1 MIRLFLLTVLWL
13 SAAQALWAQD
23 AAHLIADRIEILPN
37 GTLRASGSVTV
48 WHGEVQITARDI
60 TYASSEGQLSLS
72 GPIKLQDG
80 SGTVILA
87 DQADLSPDLSAGII
101 TSARIILS
109 QQVQIAAAQ
118 ISRVNETYSEA
129 SHVSATSCFVCNGQ
143 TPLWQIR
150 AKRIVHDSAEKQ
162 IYFDQAQLRLM
173 DVPVFFFPYLRLPDP
188 SLKRAT
194 GFLVPELTTSTTL
207 GTAIRTPYFIKLGAH
222 RDITLSPMV
231 SSRTNTLGLRYRHAY
246 RTGIIELE
254 GAYSRDTLLAGQ
266 DRGYLFGTANF
277 ALDTGYALTGQL
289 QSTSDPAYLFEYDV
303 KEIDRLE
310 NKITLERSQS
320 DRNIE
325 LRFSNYHSLRDSE
338 SNATQPTL
346 VTEAIVQQRGYPGGL
361 GGVLDLEASL
371 LTSYRSSTSPV
382 DGPDSGDEVDGY
394 DTLRLSSLAKYRRD
408 WVLPKGLVVDFAT
421 ELEASQYVVRQHQNI
436 APVNTQISGSGALG
450 LRWPLA
456 QRFASGALQ
465 RLEPRV
471 QLAGVVSNSD
481 PIPNQDST
489 QVEFDEGNLFRFN
502 RAPGFDLIETGT
514 RVNIG
519 LTGGIDYPNQT
530 KIGWEIGRIYRTDS
544 ANSFTK
550 TSGLGGHVSDWLL
563 ATHIKTPLGIELVA
577 RSLLKDFGQLTKSE
591 IRASWRT
598 DKQRLDATYAGL
610 TADEAENR
618 DVALSS
624 LALKWNYQFL
634 PDWLSTSEFQF
645 DTSIGEPS
653 KFKFGLEYANE
664 CVVVDFSASRRFAT
678 SSTLTDKTEFGLS
691 VELAGFSTG
700 VRNIKKSRQ
709 CGAL

>member
-1 MIRLFLLTVLWL
+1 MRQLFLLTVLWL
-13 SAAQALWAQD
+13 TAAQALWAQE

-48 WHGEVQITARDI
+48 WHGEVQVTARDI
-60 TYASSEGQLSLS
+60 TYASDEGRLSLT

-118 ISRVNETYSEA
+118 ISRVNATYSKA
-129 SHVSATSCFVCNGQ
+129 SHVSATSCFICSGQ

-162 IYFDQAQLRLM
+162 IYFDQAQLRLI
-173 DVPVFFFPYLRLPDP
+173 DVPIFFFPYLRLPDP

-207 GTAIRTPYFIKLGAH
+207 GTAIRTPYFIKLGDH
-222 RDITLSPMV
+222 RDITLTPMV
-231 SSRTNTLGLRYRHAY
+231 SSRTKTLGLRYRHAFH
-246 RTGIIELE
+246 TGIIELE
-254 GAYSRDTLLAGQ
+254 GAYSRDTLFVGK
-266 DRGYLFGTANF
+266 DRGYLFGAANF
-277 ALDTGYALTGQL
+277 ALDTGYALKGQL
-289 QSTSDPAYLFEYDV
+289 QSTSDPGYLFEYDV

-346 VTEAIVQQRGYPGGL
+346 VTEAIAQQRSYPNGL
-361 GGVLDLEASL
+361 GGVLDLEANL
-371 LTSYRSSTSPV
+371 LTSYRSSTSP
-382 DGPDSGDEVDGY
+382 VDGY

-436 APVNTQISGSGALG
+436 APVNTRISGSGALG

-465 RLEPRV
+465 RLEPRM

-481 PIPNQDST
+481 TIPNQDST

-502 RAPGFDLIETGT
+502 RAPGFDLIEIGT
-514 RVNIG
+514 RLNIG
-519 LTGGIDYPNQT
+519 LTGGIDYPNQN

-550 TSGLGGHVSDWLL
+550 TSGLGGHMSDWLL
-563 ATHIKTPLGIELVA
+563 ATHVKTPLGIELVA

-591 IRASWRT
+591 VRATWHT
-598 DKQRLDATYAGL
+598 DKHRLDATYAGL

-618 DVALSS
+618 EVALSS
-624 LALKWNYQFL
+624 LALKWDYQFL
-634 PDWLSTSEFQF
+634 PDWRSTSEFQF
-645 DTSIGEPS
+645 DTSIGEAS

-709 CGAL
+709 CGAS

>member
-1 MIRLFLLTVLWL
+1 MKRLFLLTVLWL

-60 TYASSEGQLSLS
+60 TYASREGQLSLS

-118 ISRVNETYSEA
+118 ISRVNATYSEA

-173 DVPVFFFPYLRLPDP
+173 NVPVFFFPYLRLPDP

-222 RDITLSPMV
+222 RDITLSPIV

-246 RTGIIELE
+246 RTGVIELE
-254 GAYSRDTLLAGQ
+254 GAYSRDTLRADQ

-310 NKITLERSQS
+310 NKITLEHSQS

-346 VTEAIVQQRGYPGGL
+346 VTEAIVQQRSYPGGL

-408 WVLPKGLVVDFAT
+408 WVMPKGLVVDFAT

-436 APVNTQISGSGALG
+436 APVNTRISSNGSLS

-465 RLEPRV
+465 RLEPRM

-519 LTGGIDYPNQT
+519 LTGGIDYPNQI
-530 KIGWEIGRIYRTDS
+530 KIGWDIGRIYRTDND
-544 ANSFTK
+544 NSFTK

-563 ATHIKTPLGIELVA
+563 ATHVKTPLGIELVA

-598 DKQRLDATYAGL
+598 DKHRLDATYAGL
-610 TADEAENR
+610 TSDEAENR

-634 PDWLSTSEFQF
+634 PGWLSTSEFQF

-691 VELAGFSTG
+691 VGLAGFSTG

>member
-1 MIRLFLLTVLWL
+1 
-13 SAAQALWAQD
+13 
-23 AAHLIADRIEILPN
+23 
-37 GTLRASGSVTV
+37 
-48 WHGEVQITARDI
+48 
-60 TYASSEGQLSLS
+60 
-72 GPIKLQDG
+72 
-80 SGTVILA
+80 
-87 DQADLSPDLSAGII
+87 
-101 TSARIILS
+101 
-109 QQVQIAAAQ
+109 
-118 ISRVNETYSEA
+118 
-129 SHVSATSCFVCNGQ
+129 
-143 TPLWQIR
+143 
-150 AKRIVHDSAEKQ
+150 
-162 IYFDQAQLRLM
+162 
-173 DVPVFFFPYLRLPDP
+173 
-188 SLKRAT
+188 
-194 GFLVPELTTSTTL
+194 
-207 GTAIRTPYFIKLGAH
+207 
-222 RDITLSPMV
+222 MV

-246 RTGIIELE
+246 RTGVIELE
-254 GAYSRDTLLAGQ
+254 GAYSRDTLRADQ

-310 NKITLERSQS
+310 NKITLEHSQS

-346 VTEAIVQQRGYPGGL
+346 VTEAIAQQRSYPNGL

-371 LTSYRSSTSPV
+371 LTSYRSSTSPI

-436 APVNTQISGSGALG
+436 APVNTRISGSGALG

-456 QRFASGALQ
+456 QQFASGAVQ
-465 RLEPRV
+465 RLEPRM
-471 QLAGVVSNSD
+471 QLAGVISNSD
-481 PIPNQDST
+481 SIPNQDST

-519 LTGGIDYPNQT
+519 LTGGIYYPNQT

-563 ATHIKTPLGIELVA
+563 ATHVKTPLGIELVA
-577 RSLLKDFGQLTKSE
+577 RSLLKDVGQLTKSE
-591 IRASWRT
+591 IRASWHT
-598 DKQRLDATYAGL
+598 DKHRLDATYAGL
-610 TADEAENR
+610 TADEAENS

>member
-1 MIRLFLLTVLWL
+1 MIRLFLLTALWF

-60 TYASSEGQLSLS
+60 TYASREGQLSLS

-118 ISRVNETYSEA
+118 ISRVNATYSEA
-129 SHVSATSCFVCNGQ
+129 SHVSATSCFVCKGQ

-173 DVPVFFFPYLRLPDP
+173 NVPVFFFPYLRLPDP

-222 RDITLSPMV
+222 RDITLSPIV

-325 LRFSNYHSLRDSE
+325 VRFSNYHSLRDSE

-346 VTEAIVQQRGYPGGL
+346 VTEAIVQQRSYPGGL

-436 APVNTQISGSGALG
+436 APVNTRISGSGSLS

-465 RLEPRV
+465 RLEPHM

-519 LTGGIDYPNQT
+519 LTGGIDYPNQI
-530 KIGWEIGRIYRTDS
+530 KIGWDIGRIYRTDND
-544 ANSFTK
+544 NSFTK

-563 ATHIKTPLGIELVA
+563 ATHVKTPLGIELVA

-598 DKQRLDATYAGL
+598 DKHRLDATYAGL
-610 TADEAENR
+610 TSDEAENR

-678 SSTLTDKTEFGLS
+678 TATLTDKTEFGLS
-691 VELAGFSTG
+691 VELVGFSTG
-700 VRNIKKSRQ
+700 VRNIKKSRK

>member
-1 MIRLFLLTVLWL
+1 MKRLFLLTVLWL
-13 SAAQALWAQD
+13 TAAQALWAQD

-60 TYASSEGQLSLS
+60 TYASGEGQLSLT

-118 ISRVNETYSEA
+118 ISRVNATYSEA

-162 IYFDQAQLRLM
+162 IYFDQAQLRLL

-254 GAYSRDTLLAGQ
+254 GAYSRDTLLAGP

-346 VTEAIVQQRGYPGGL
+346 VTDAIAQQRSYPNGL
-361 GGVLDLEASL
+361 GGVVDLEASL
-371 LTSYRSSTSPV
+371 LTSYRSSTSP
-382 DGPDSGDEVDGY
+382 VDGY

-421 ELEASQYVVRQHQNI
+421 ELEASQYVVRQHQNT
-436 APVNTQISGSGALG
+436 APVNTRISGSGALG

-456 QRFASGALQ
+456 ERFASGAVKRLQ
-465 RLEPRV
+465 PRM
-471 QLAGVVSNSD
+471 QLAGVISNSD

-530 KIGWEIGRIYRTDS
+530 QIGWEIGRIYRTDS
-544 ANSFTK
+544 TNSFTK

-563 ATHIKTPLGIELVA
+563 ATHVKTPLSIELVA

-591 IRASWRT
+591 VRASWRT
-598 DKQRLDATYAGL
+598 DKHQLDATYAGL

-645 DTSIGEPS
+645 DTSIGEAS
-653 KFKFGLEYANE
+653 KFEFGLEYANE

>member
-1 MIRLFLLTVLWL
+1 M
-13 SAAQALWAQD
+13 
-23 AAHLIADRIEILPN
+23 
-37 GTLRASGSVTV
+37 
-48 WHGEVQITARDI
+48 
-60 TYASSEGQLSLS
+60 
-72 GPIKLQDG
+72 
-80 SGTVILA
+80 
-87 DQADLSPDLSAGII
+87 
-101 TSARIILS
+101 
-109 QQVQIAAAQ
+109 
-118 ISRVNETYSEA
+118 
-129 SHVSATSCFVCNGQ
+129 
-143 TPLWQIR
+143 
-150 AKRIVHDSAEKQ
+150 
-162 IYFDQAQLRLM
+162 
-173 DVPVFFFPYLRLPDP
+173 
-188 SLKRAT
+188 
-194 GFLVPELTTSTTL
+194 
-207 GTAIRTPYFIKLGAH
+207 
-222 RDITLSPMV
+222 
-231 SSRTNTLGLRYRHAY
+231 
-246 RTGIIELE
+246 
-254 GAYSRDTLLAGQ
+254 
-266 DRGYLFGTANF
+266 
-277 ALDTGYALTGQL
+277 
-289 QSTSDPAYLFEYDV
+289 FEYDV

-310 NKITLERSQS
+310 NKITLEHSQS

-346 VTEAIVQQRGYPGGL
+346 VTEAIAQQRSYPNGL

-371 LTSYRSSTSPV
+371 LTSFRSSISPV

-436 APVNTQISGSGALG
+436 APVNTRISGSGALG

-465 RLEPRV
+465 RLEPRM

-481 PIPNQDST
+481 TIPNQDST

-514 RVNIG
+514 RMNIG
-519 LTGGIDYPNQT
+519 LTGGIDYPNQN
-530 KIGWEIGRIYRTDS
+530 KIGWEIGRIYRTDG

-550 TSGLGGHVSDWLL
+550 TSGLGGHMSDWLL
-563 ATHIKTPLGIELVA
+563 ATHVKTPLGIELVA

-591 IRASWRT
+591 VRATWHT
-598 DKQRLDATYAGL
+598 DKHRLDATYAGL

-618 DVALSS
+618 EVALSS
-624 LALKWNYQFL
+624 LALKWDYQFL
-634 PDWLSTSEFQF
+634 PDWRSTSEFQF
-645 DTSIGEPS
+645 DTSIGEAS

>member
-60 TYASSEGQLSLS
+60 TYSSGEGQLSLT

-101 TSARIILS
+101 TSALIILS

-118 ISRVNETYSEA
+118 ISRVNATYSEA

-150 AKRIVHDSAEKQ
+150 AKKIVHDSAEKQ
-162 IYFDQAQLRLM
+162 IYFDQAQLRLL

-207 GTAIRTPYFIKLGAH
+207 GTAIRTPYFIKLDDH
-222 RDITLSPMV
+222 RDITLLPMV

-254 GAYSRDTLLAGQ
+254 GAYSRDMLLAGQ

-277 ALDTGYALTGQL
+277 ALDTGYALKGQL

-310 NKITLERSQS
+310 NKITLEHSQS

-346 VTEAIVQQRGYPGGL
+346 VTEAIAQQRSYPNGL

-371 LTSYRSSTSPV
+371 LTSFRSSISPV

-436 APVNTQISGSGALG
+436 APMNTRISGSGALG

-456 QRFASGALQ
+456 QRFASGAVQ
-465 RLEPRV
+465 RLEPRM

-530 KIGWEIGRIYRTDS
+530 QIGWEIGRIYRTDS

-563 ATHIKTPLGIELVA
+563 ATHVKTPLGIELVA

-591 IRASWRT
+591 VRASWRT
-598 DKQRLDATYAGL
+598 DKHRLDATYAGL

-645 DTSIGEPS
+645 DTSIGEAS

-664 CVVVDFSASRRFAT
+664 CVVIDFSASRRFAT

-709 CGAL
+709 CGAS

>member
-1 MIRLFLLTVLWL
+1 MRWLLLTVLWMFG
-13 SAAQALWAQD
+13 AQALWAQE
-23 AAHLIADRIEILPN
+23 AAHLIADRIDILPN

-48 WHGEVQITARDI
+48 WHDGVQITAQAI
-60 TYASSEGQLSLS
+60 TYASGDGRLSLT

-118 ISRVNETYSEA
+118 ISRVNATYSEA
-129 SHVSATSCFVCNGQ
+129 SHVSATSCFVCTGQ

-162 IYFDQAQLRLM
+162 IYFEQAQLRVIGL
-173 DVPVFFFPYLRLPDP
+173 PVFFFPYLRLPDP

-207 GTAIRTPYFIKLGAH
+207 GTAIRAPYFIKLGDH
-222 RDITLSPMV
+222 RDITLAPMV
-231 SSRTNTLGLRYRHAY
+231 SSRTKTLGLRYRQAY
-246 RTGIIELE
+246 HTGTIELE
-254 GAYSRDTLLAGQ
+254 GAFSRDRLLIGQ

-277 ALDTGYALTGQL
+277 ALDGDYALNGQL

-346 VTEAIVQQRGYPGGL
+346 VTEAIAQQRIYPKGL
-361 GGVLDLEASL
+361 GGVFDLEASL
-371 LTSYRSSTSPV
+371 LTSYRSSTSPI

-394 DTLRLSSLAKYRRD
+394 DTLRLSSLANYRRD
-408 WVLPKGLVVDFAT
+408 WVLPKGLVVDFSA
-421 ELEASQYVVRQHQNI
+421 ELEASHYLVRQHVNI
-436 APVNTQISGSGALG
+436 APANTRISGGGALG

-456 QRFASGALQ
+456 QRFAGGAVQ
-465 RLEPRV
+465 RLEPRI
-471 QLAGVVSNSD
+471 QLAGVMSQSNA
-481 PIPNQDST
+481 IPNQDST

-502 RAPGFDLIETGT
+502 RAPGFDLVETGP
-514 RVNIG
+514 RMNIG
-519 LTGGIDYPNQT
+519 LAGGIEYPNQT

-544 ANSFTK
+544 ATRFTK
-550 TSGLGGHVSDWLL
+550 TSGLSGHVSDWLL
-563 ATHIKTPLGIELVA
+563 AAHVQTPFGIEVVA
-577 RSLLKDFGQLTKSE
+577 RSLLENVGWLKKSE
-591 IRASWRT
+591 IRASWHRR
-598 DKQRLDATYAGL
+598 KHQLDATYVGL
-610 TADEAENR
+610 TADAAENR
-618 DVALSS
+618 NVALSS

-634 PDWLSTSEFQF
+634 PEWRSTSEFQF
-645 DTSIGEPS
+645 DSSIGEAS
-653 KFKFGLEYANE
+653 KFTFGLEYANE

-678 SSTLTDKTEFGLS
+678 SATLTDKTEFGLS

-709 CGAL
+709 CGAS

>member
-1 MIRLFLLTVLWL
+1 MKRLFLLTVLWL
-13 SAAQALWAQD
+13 TAAQALWAQD

-37 GTLRASGSVTV
+37 GTLRASGSVSV

-60 TYASSEGQLSLS
+60 TYASGEGQLSLT

-118 ISRVNETYSEA
+118 ISRVNATYSEA

-162 IYFDQAQLRLM
+162 IYFDQAQLWLL

-222 RDITLSPMV
+222 RDITLSPLV

-246 RTGIIELE
+246 RTGVIELE
-254 GAYSRDTLLAGQ
+254 GAYSRDTLRADQ

-346 VTEAIVQQRGYPGGL
+346 VTEAIAQQRSYPNGL

-371 LTSYRSSTSPV
+371 LTSYRSSTSPI

-436 APVNTQISGSGALG
+436 APVNTRISGSGALG

-456 QRFASGALQ
+456 QQFASGTVQ
-465 RLEPRV
+465 RLEPRM
-471 QLAGVVSNSD
+471 QLAGVISNSD
-481 PIPNQDST
+481 SIPNQDST

-563 ATHIKTPLGIELVA
+563 ATHVKTPLGIELVA

-591 IRASWRT
+591 VRASWRT
-598 DKQRLDATYAGL
+598 DKHQLDATYAGL

>member
-1 MIRLFLLTVLWL
+1 MRLLLLTLLWVTG
-13 SAAQALWAQD
+13 AQALWAQD

-60 TYASSEGQLSLS
+60 TYASREGQLSLS

-118 ISRVNETYSEA
+118 ISRVNATYSEA

-173 DVPVFFFPYLRLPDP
+173 NVPVFFFPYLRLPDP

-222 RDITLSPMV
+222 RDITLSPIV

-325 LRFSNYHSLRDSE
+325 VRFSNYHSLRDSE

-346 VTEAIVQQRGYPGGL
+346 VTEAIVQQRSYPGGL

-408 WVLPKGLVVDFAT
+408 WVMPKGLVVDFAT

-436 APVNTQISGSGALG
+436 APVNTRISSNGSLS

-465 RLEPRV
+465 RLEPRM

-519 LTGGIDYPNQT
+519 LTGGIDYPNQI
-530 KIGWEIGRIYRTDS
+530 KIGWDIGRIYRTDNY
-544 ANSFTK
+544 NSFTK

-563 ATHIKTPLGIELVA
+563 ATHVKTPLGIELVA

-591 IRASWRT
+591 IRASWHT
-598 DKQRLDATYAGL
+598 GKHQLDATYAGL
-610 TADEAENR
+610 TSDEAENR

-691 VELAGFSTG
+691 VELVGFSTG
-700 VRNIKKSRQ
+700 VRNIKKSRK

>member
-1 MIRLFLLTVLWL
+1 MKRLFLLTVLWL
-13 SAAQALWAQD
+13 SAAQAVWALD

-60 TYASSEGQLSLS
+60 TYASGEGQLSLT

-118 ISRVNETYSEA
+118 ISRVNATYSEA

-162 IYFDQAQLRLM
+162 IYFDQAQLRLL

-254 GAYSRDTLLAGQ
+254 GAYSRDTLHAGQ
-266 DRGYLFGTANF
+266 DRGYIFGTANF
-277 ALDTGYALTGQL
+277 ALDTDYALTGQL
-289 QSTSDPAYLFEYDV
+289 QSTSDSAYLFEYDV

-346 VTEAIVQQRGYPGGL
+346 VTEAIAQQRSYPNGL

-394 DTLRLSSLAKYRRD
+394 DTLRMSSLAKYRRD

-436 APVNTQISGSGALG
+436 GPVNTRISGSGALG

-465 RLEPRV
+465 RLEPRM
-471 QLAGVVSNSD
+471 QLAGVISNSD

-489 QVEFDEGNLFRFN
+489 QVEFDEANLFRFN

-519 LTGGIDYPNQT
+519 LIGGIDYPNQT

-550 TSGLGGHVSDWLL
+550 TSGLRGHVSDWLL
-563 ATHIKTPLGIELVA
+563 ATHVKTPLGIELVA

-591 IRASWRT
+591 VRASWRT
-598 DKQRLDATYAGL
+598 DKHQLDATYAGL

-634 PDWLSTSEFQF
+634 SDWLSTSEFQF
-645 DTSIGEPS
+645 DTSIGEAS

-664 CVVVDFSASRRFAT
+664 CVVIDFSASRRFAT
-678 SSTLTDKTEFGLS
+678 SSTLTDKTEFGLT

>member
-1 MIRLFLLTVLWL
+1 M
-13 SAAQALWAQD
+13 
-23 AAHLIADRIEILPN
+23 
-37 GTLRASGSVTV
+37 
-48 WHGEVQITARDI
+48 
-60 TYASSEGQLSLS
+60 
-72 GPIKLQDG
+72 
-80 SGTVILA
+80 
-87 DQADLSPDLSAGII
+87 
-101 TSARIILS
+101 
-109 QQVQIAAAQ
+109 QIAAAQ
-118 ISRVNETYSEA
+118 ISRVNATYSQA
-129 SHVSATSCFVCNGQ
+129 SHVSATSCFICAGQ

-162 IYFDQAQLRLM
+162 IYFDQAQLRVM

-207 GTAIRTPYFIKLGAH
+207 GTAIRVPYFIEIGDH
-222 RDITLSPMV
+222 RDLTLSPMV
-231 SSRTNTLGLRYRHAY
+231 SSRTKTLGLRYRQAFH
-246 RTGIIELE
+246 TGSIALE

-277 ALDTGYALTGQL
+277 NLKTGYAFSGQV

-310 NKITLERSQS
+310 NKVTLVRTQKS
-320 DRNIE
+320 RNIE

-346 VTEAIVQQRGYPGGL
+346 VTEAIAQHRSHPNGL
-361 GGVLDLEASL
+361 GGVFDLETSL

-394 DTLRLSSLAKYRRD
+394 DTLRLSSLAKYHRD
-408 WVLPKGLVVDFAT
+408 WVLPEGVVVDLAT
-421 ELEASQYVVRQHQNI
+421 ELEASHYLVRQHQDI
-436 APVNTQISGSGALG
+436 APFITRITSGGALG

-456 QRFASGALQ
+456 RRFSGGAVQ
-465 RLEPRV
+465 RLEPRI
-471 QLAGVVSNSD
+471 QLAGVISD
-481 PIPNQDST
+481 ANPIPNQDST

-502 RAPGFDLIETGT
+502 RAPGFDLIETGL
-514 RVNIG
+514 RLNIG
-519 LTGGIDYPNQT
+519 LAGGIEYPNQT

-544 ANSFTK
+544 TNSFTK
-550 TSGLGGHVSDWLL
+550 TSGLSGHVSDWLL
-563 ATHIKTPLGIELVA
+563 AAQVQTSLGMELVA
-577 RSLLKDFGQLTKSE
+577 RSLLEDFGRLKKSE
-591 IRASWRT
+591 IRASWHT
-598 DKQRLDATYAGL
+598 GKHQLDATYVGL

-618 DVALSS
+618 QVALSS

-645 DTSIGEPS
+645 DTSVGEAS

-664 CVVVDFSASRRFAT
+664 CVIVDFSASRRFAT
-678 SSTLTDKTEFGLS
+678 STTLTDKTEFGLS

-700 VRNIKKSRQ
+700 VRNIKKSRH
-709 CGAL
+709 CGAS

>member
-1 MIRLFLLTVLWL
+1 MRWFLLTVLWL
-13 SAAQALWAQD
+13 MGAQALWAQD
-23 AAHLIADRIEILPN
+23 AAHLVADRIEISPD
-37 GTLRASGSVTV
+37 GALRASGSVTV
-48 WHGEVQITARDI
+48 WHGGVQITARTI
-60 TYASSEGQLSLS
+60 TYESREGRLSLS

-87 DQADLSPDLSAGII
+87 DQADLSSDLSEGII

-118 ISRVNETYSEA
+118 ISRVNATYSQA
-129 SHVSATSCFVCNGQ
+129 SHVSATSCFICAGQ

-150 AKRIVHDSAEKQ
+150 AKRIVHDSADKQ
-162 IYFDQAQLRLM
+162 IYFDQAQLRVM

-207 GTAIRTPYFIKLGAH
+207 GTAIRVPYFIEIGDH
-222 RDITLSPMV
+222 RDLTLSPMV
-231 SSRTNTLGLRYRHAY
+231 SSRTKTLGLRYRQAFH
-246 RTGIIELE
+246 TGSIALE

-277 ALDTGYALTGQL
+277 DLNTGYAFSGQV
-289 QSTSDPAYLFEYDV
+289 QSTNDPAYLFEYDV

-310 NKITLERSQS
+310 NKVTLVRTQKS
-320 DRNIE
+320 RNIE

-346 VTEAIVQQRGYPGGL
+346 VTEAIAQHRSHPNGL
-361 GGVLDLEASL
+361 GGVFDLETSL

-394 DTLRLSSLAKYRRD
+394 DTLRLSSLAKYHRD
-408 WVLPKGLVVDFAT
+408 WVLPEGFVVDLAT
-421 ELEASQYVVRQHQNI
+421 ELEASHYLVRQHQDI
-436 APVNTQISGSGALG
+436 EPVITRITSGGALG

-456 QRFASGALQ
+456 RRFSGGAVQ
-465 RLEPRV
+465 RLEPRI
-471 QLAGVVSNSD
+471 QLAGVISDAD

-502 RAPGFDLIETGT
+502 RAPGFDLIETGL
-514 RVNIG
+514 RLNIG
-519 LTGGIDYPNQT
+519 LAGGIEYPKQT

-544 ANSFTK
+544 TNSFTK
-550 TSGLGGHVSDWLL
+550 TSGLSGHVSDWLL
-563 ATHIKTPLGIELVA
+563 AAQVQTSLGMELVA
-577 RSLLKDFGQLTKSE
+577 RSLLEDFGRLKKSE
-591 IRASWRT
+591 IRASWNT
-598 DKQRLDATYAGL
+598 GKHQLDATYVGL

-618 DVALSS
+618 QVALSS

-645 DTSIGEPS
+645 DTSVGEAS
-653 KFKFGLEYANE
+653 KFEFGLEYANE
-664 CVVVDFSASRRFAT
+664 CVIVDFSASRRFAT
-678 SSTLTDKTEFGLS
+678 STTLTDKTEFGLS

-709 CGAL
+709 CGAS

>member
-60 TYASSEGQLSLS
+60 TYSSGEGQLSLT

-101 TSARIILS
+101 TSALIILS

-118 ISRVNETYSEA
+118 ISRVNATYSEA

-162 IYFDQAQLRLM
+162 IYFDQAQLRLL

-207 GTAIRTPYFIKLGAH
+207 GTAIRTPYFIKLDDH
-222 RDITLSPMV
+222 RDITLLPMV

-254 GAYSRDTLLAGQ
+254 GAYSRDMLLASQ

-277 ALDTGYALTGQL
+277 ALDTGYALKGQL

-310 NKITLERSQS
+310 NKITLEHSQS
-320 DRNIE
+320 DHNIE

-346 VTEAIVQQRGYPGGL
+346 VTEAIAQQRSYPNGL

-371 LTSYRSSTSPV
+371 LTSFRSSISPV

-394 DTLRLSSLAKYRRD
+394 DTLRLSSLAKYRSD

-436 APVNTQISGSGALG
+436 APLNTRISGSGALG

-456 QRFASGALQ
+456 QRFASGAVQ
-465 RLEPRV
+465 RLEPRM

-530 KIGWEIGRIYRTDS
+530 QIGWEIGRIYRTDS

-563 ATHIKTPLGIELVA
+563 ATHVKTPLGIELVA

-591 IRASWRT
+591 VRASWRT
-598 DKQRLDATYAGL
+598 DKHRLDATYAGL

-645 DTSIGEPS
+645 DTSIGEAS

-664 CVVVDFSASRRFAT
+664 CVVIDFSASRRFAT

>member
-1 MIRLFLLTVLWL
+1 MKRLFLLTVLWL
-13 SAAQALWAQD
+13 TAAQALWAQD

-60 TYASSEGQLSLS
+60 TYASGEGQLSLT

-118 ISRVNETYSEA
+118 ISRVNATYSEA

-162 IYFDQAQLRLM
+162 IYFDQAQLRLL

-254 GAYSRDTLLAGQ
+254 GAYSRDTLLAGP

-346 VTEAIVQQRGYPGGL
+346 VTDAIAQQRSYPNGL
-361 GGVLDLEASL
+361 GGVVDLEASL

-436 APVNTQISGSGALG
+436 APVNTRISGSGALG

-456 QRFASGALQ
+456 QRFANGAVKRLQ
-465 RLEPRV
+465 PRM
-471 QLAGVVSNSD
+471 QLAGVISNSD

-530 KIGWEIGRIYRTDS
+530 RIGWEIGRIYRTDS
-544 ANSFTK
+544 TNSFTK

-563 ATHIKTPLGIELVA
+563 ATHVKTPLSIELVA

-591 IRASWRT
+591 VRASWRT
-598 DKQRLDATYAGL
+598 DKHQLDATYAGL

-645 DTSIGEPS
+645 DTSIGEAS
-653 KFKFGLEYANE
+653 KFEFGLEYANE

>member
-1 MIRLFLLTVLWL
+1 MKRLFLLTVLWL
-13 SAAQALWAQD
+13 SAAQAVWALD

-60 TYASSEGQLSLS
+60 TYASGEGQLSLT

-118 ISRVNETYSEA
+118 ISRVNATYSEA

-162 IYFDQAQLRLM
+162 IYFDQAQLWLL

-222 RDITLSPMV
+222 RDITLSPLV

-246 RTGIIELE
+246 RTGVIELE
-254 GAYSRDTLLAGQ
+254 GAYSRDTLRADQ

-310 NKITLERSQS
+310 NKITLEHSQS

-346 VTEAIVQQRGYPGGL
+346 VTEAIAQQRSYPNGL
-361 GGVLDLEASL
+361 GGILDLEASL
-371 LTSYRSSTSPV
+371 LTSYRSSTSPI

-436 APVNTQISGSGALG
+436 APVNTRISGSGALG

-456 QRFASGALQ
+456 QQFASGAVQ
-465 RLEPRV
+465 RLEPRM
-471 QLAGVVSNSD
+471 QLAGVISNSD
-481 PIPNQDST
+481 SIPNQDST

-519 LTGGIDYPNQT
+519 LTGGIYYPNQT

-550 TSGLGGHVSDWLL
+550 TSGLGGHVSDLLL
-563 ATHIKTPLGIELVA
+563 ATHVKTPLGIELVA
-577 RSLLKDFGQLTKSE
+577 RSLLKDVGQLTKSE
-591 IRASWRT
+591 IRASWHT
-598 DKQRLDATYAGL
+598 DKHRLDATYAGL
-610 TADEAENR
+610 TADEAENS

>member
-1 MIRLFLLTVLWL
+1 MRRLFLLTVLWL
-13 SAAQALWAQD
+13 TAAQTLWAQE

-48 WHGEVQITARDI
+48 WHGEVQVTARDI
-60 TYASSEGQLSLS
+60 TYASDEGRLSLT

-118 ISRVNETYSEA
+118 ISRVNATYSEA

-173 DVPVFFFPYLRLPDP
+173 DVPIFFFPYLRLPDP

-207 GTAIRTPYFIKLGAH
+207 GTAIRTPYFIKLGDH
-222 RDITLSPMV
+222 RDITLTPMV
-231 SSRTNTLGLRYRHAY
+231 SSRTKTLGLRYRHAFH
-246 RTGIIELE
+246 TGIIELE
-254 GAYSRDTLLAGQ
+254 GAYSRDTLFVGK
-266 DRGYLFGTANF
+266 DRGYLFGAANF
-277 ALDTGYALTGQL
+277 ALNTGYALKGQL
-289 QSTSDPAYLFEYDV
+289 QSTSDPGYLFEYDV

-346 VTEAIVQQRGYPGGL
+346 VTEAIAQQRSYPNGL
-361 GGVLDLEASL
+361 GGVLDLEANL
-371 LTSYRSSTSPV
+371 LTSYRSSTSP
-382 DGPDSGDEVDGY
+382 VDGY

-436 APVNTQISGSGALG
+436 APVNTRISGSGALG

-465 RLEPRV
+465 RLEPRM

-481 PIPNQDST
+481 TIPNQDST

-514 RVNIG
+514 RMNIG
-519 LTGGIDYPNQT
+519 LTGGIDYPNQN
-530 KIGWEIGRIYRTDS
+530 KIGWEIGRIYRTDG

-550 TSGLGGHVSDWLL
+550 ASGLGGHMSDWLL
-563 ATHIKTPLGIELVA
+563 ATHVKTPLGIELVA

-591 IRASWRT
+591 VRATWHT
-598 DKQRLDATYAGL
+598 DKHRLDATYAGL
-610 TADEAENR
+610 TADEAENS

-624 LALKWNYQFL
+624 LALKWDYQFL
-634 PDWLSTSEFQF
+634 PDWRSTSEFQF
-645 DTSIGEPS
+645 DTSIGEAS

>member
-118 ISRVNETYSEA
+118 ISRVNATYSEA

-436 APVNTQISGSGALG
+436 APVNTRISGSGALG

-598 DKQRLDATYAGL
+598 DKHRLHATYAGL

>member
-23 AAHLIADRIEILPN
+23 SAHLIADRIEILPN

-60 TYASSEGQLSLS
+60 TYASREGQLSLS

-118 ISRVNETYSEA
+118 ISRVNATYSEA

-222 RDITLSPMV
+222 RDITLSPIV

-325 LRFSNYHSLRDSE
+325 VRFSNYHSLRDSE

-346 VTEAIVQQRGYPGGL
+346 VTEAIVQQRSYPGGL

-408 WVLPKGLVVDFAT
+408 WVMPKGLVVDFAT

-436 APVNTQISGSGALG
+436 APVNTRISSNGSLS

-465 RLEPRV
+465 RLEPRM

-519 LTGGIDYPNQT
+519 LTGGIDYPNQI
-530 KIGWEIGRIYRTDS
+530 KIGWDIGRIYRTDND
-544 ANSFTK
+544 NSFTK

-563 ATHIKTPLGIELVA
+563 ATHVKTPLGIELVA

-598 DKQRLDATYAGL
+598 DKHRLDATYAGL
-610 TADEAENR
+610 TSDEAENR

-691 VELAGFSTG
+691 VELVGFSTG
-700 VRNIKKSRQ
+700 VRNIKKSRK

>member
-1 MIRLFLLTVLWL
+1 MRRLFLLTVLWL
-13 SAAQALWAQD
+13 TAAQALAAQD

-60 TYASSEGQLSLS
+60 TYASGEGQLSLT

-80 SGTVILA
+80 NGTVILA

-109 QQVQIAAAQ
+109 RQVQIAAAQ
-118 ISRVNETYSEA
+118 ISRVNATYSEA

-162 IYFDQAQLRLM
+162 IYFDQAQLRLL
-173 DVPVFFFPYLRLPDP
+173 DVPVFLFPYLRLPDP

-246 RTGIIELE
+246 RTGIIQLE
-254 GAYSRDTLLAGQ
+254 GAYSRDTRLAGQ
-266 DRGYLFGTANF
+266 DRGYLFGIASF
-277 ALDTGYALTGQL
+277 ALDTGYALKGQL

-338 SNATQPTL
+338 NNATQPTL
-346 VTEAIVQQRGYPGGL
+346 VTEAIAQQRSYPNGL

-382 DGPDSGDEVDGY
+382 DGSDSGDEVDGY

-436 APVNTQISGSGALG
+436 SPVNTRISGSGALG

-456 QRFASGALQ
+456 QRFASGAVQ
-465 RLEPRV
+465 QLEPRM
-471 QLAGVVSNSD
+471 QFARVVSNSD
-481 PIPNQDST
+481 SVPNQDST

-519 LTGGIDYPNQT
+519 LSGGIDYPNQT
-530 KIGWEIGRIYRTDS
+530 KIGWDIGRIYRTDG

-550 TSGLGGHVSDWLL
+550 TSGLGGHLSDWLL
-563 ATHIKTPLGIELVA
+563 ATHVKTPLGIELAA

-591 IRASWRT
+591 VRASWRT
-598 DKQRLDATYAGL
+598 DKHRLDATYARL

-634 PDWLSTSEFQF
+634 PDWRSTSEFQF
-645 DTSIGEPS
+645 DTSIGEAS

>member
-1 MIRLFLLTVLWL
+1 MRRLFLLTVLWL
-13 SAAQALWAQD
+13 TAAQTLWAQE

-48 WHGEVQITARDI
+48 WHGEVQVTARDI
-60 TYASSEGQLSLS
+60 TYASDEGRLSLT

-118 ISRVNETYSEA
+118 ISRVNATYSKA
-129 SHVSATSCFVCNGQ
+129 SHVSATSCFICSGQ

-173 DVPVFFFPYLRLPDP
+173 DVPIFFFPYLRLPDP

-207 GTAIRTPYFIKLGAH
+207 GTAIRTPYFIKLGDH
-222 RDITLSPMV
+222 RDITLTPMV
-231 SSRTNTLGLRYRHAY
+231 SSRTKTLGLRYRHAFH
-246 RTGIIELE
+246 TGIIELE
-254 GAYSRDTLLAGQ
+254 GAYSRDTLFVGK
-266 DRGYLFGTANF
+266 DRGYLFGAANF
-277 ALDTGYALTGQL
+277 ALDTGYALKGQL
-289 QSTSDPAYLFEYDV
+289 QSTSDPGYLFEYDV

-346 VTEAIVQQRGYPGGL
+346 VTEAIAQQRSYPNGL
-361 GGVLDLEASL
+361 GGVLDLEANL
-371 LTSYRSSTSPV
+371 LTSYRSSTSP
-382 DGPDSGDEVDGY
+382 VDGY

-436 APVNTQISGSGALG
+436 APVNTRISGSGALG
-450 LRWPLA
+450 LRWPLT

-465 RLEPRV
+465 RLEPRM

-481 PIPNQDST
+481 TIPNQDST

-514 RVNIG
+514 RMNIG
-519 LTGGIDYPNQT
+519 LTGGIDYPNQN

-550 TSGLGGHVSDWLL
+550 TSGLGGHMSDWLL
-563 ATHIKTPLGIELVA
+563 ATHVKTPLGIELVA

-591 IRASWRT
+591 VRATWHT
-598 DKQRLDATYAGL
+598 DKHRLDATYAGL

-618 DVALSS
+618 EVALSS
-624 LALKWNYQFL
+624 LALKWDYQFL
-634 PDWLSTSEFQF
+634 PDWRSTSEFQF
-645 DTSIGEPS
+645 DTSIGEAS

-709 CGAL
+709 CGAS

>member
-1 MIRLFLLTVLWL
+1 MRRLFLLTVLWL
-13 SAAQALWAQD
+13 TAAQTLWAQE

-48 WHGEVQITARDI
+48 WHGEVQVTARDI
-60 TYASSEGQLSLS
+60 TYASDEGRLSLT

-118 ISRVNETYSEA
+118 ISRVNATYSKA
-129 SHVSATSCFVCNGQ
+129 SHVSATSCFICSGQ

-173 DVPVFFFPYLRLPDP
+173 DVPIFFFPYLRLPDP

-207 GTAIRTPYFIKLGAH
+207 GTAIRTPYFIKLGDH
-222 RDITLSPMV
+222 RDITLTPMV
-231 SSRTNTLGLRYRHAY
+231 SSRTKTLGLRYRHAFH
-246 RTGIIELE
+246 TGIIELE
-254 GAYSRDTLLAGQ
+254 GAYSRDTLFVGK
-266 DRGYLFGTANF
+266 DRGYLFGAANF
-277 ALDTGYALTGQL
+277 ALDTGYALKGQL
-289 QSTSDPAYLFEYDV
+289 QSTSDPGYLFEYDV

-346 VTEAIVQQRGYPGGL
+346 VTEAIAQQRSYPNGL
-361 GGVLDLEASL
+361 GGVLDLEANL
-371 LTSYRSSTSPV
+371 LTSYRSSTSP
-382 DGPDSGDEVDGY
+382 VDGY

-436 APVNTQISGSGALG
+436 APVNTRISGSGALG

-465 RLEPRV
+465 RLEPRM

-481 PIPNQDST
+481 TIPNQDST

-514 RVNIG
+514 RMNIG
-519 LTGGIDYPNQT
+519 LTGGIDYPNQN
-530 KIGWEIGRIYRTDS
+530 KIGWEIGRIYRTDG

-550 TSGLGGHVSDWLL
+550 TSGLGGHMSDWLL
-563 ATHIKTPLGIELVA
+563 ATHVKTPLGIELVA

-591 IRASWRT
+591 VRATWHT
-598 DKQRLDATYAGL
+598 DKHRLDATYAGL

-618 DVALSS
+618 EVALSS
-624 LALKWNYQFL
+624 LALKWDYQFL
-634 PDWLSTSEFQF
+634 PDWRSTSEFQF
-645 DTSIGEPS
+645 DTSIGEAS

-709 CGAL
+709 CGAS

>member
-1 MIRLFLLTVLWL
+1 MRRLFLLTVLWL
-13 SAAQALWAQD
+13 TAAQTLWAQE

-48 WHGEVQITARDI
+48 WHGEVQVTARDI
-60 TYASSEGQLSLS
+60 TYASDEGRLSLT

-118 ISRVNETYSEA
+118 ISRVNATYSKA
-129 SHVSATSCFVCNGQ
+129 SHVSATSCFICNGQ

-173 DVPVFFFPYLRLPDP
+173 DVPIFFFPYLRLPDP

-207 GTAIRTPYFIKLGAH
+207 GTAIRTPYFIKLGDH
-222 RDITLSPMV
+222 RDITLTPMV
-231 SSRTNTLGLRYRHAY
+231 SSRTKTLGLRYRHAFH
-246 RTGIIELE
+246 TGIIELE
-254 GAYSRDTLLAGQ
+254 GAYSRDTLFVGK
-266 DRGYLFGTANF
+266 DRGYLFGAANF
-277 ALDTGYALTGQL
+277 ALDTGYALKGQL
-289 QSTSDPAYLFEYDV
+289 QSTSDPGYLFEYDV

-346 VTEAIVQQRGYPGGL
+346 VTEAIAQQRSYPNGL
-361 GGVLDLEASL
+361 GGVLDLEANL
-371 LTSYRSSTSPV
+371 LTSYRSSTSP
-382 DGPDSGDEVDGY
+382 VDGY

-408 WVLPKGLVVDFAT
+408 WVLPKGVVVDFAT
-421 ELEASQYVVRQHQNI
+421 ELEASHYVVRQHQDI
-436 APVNTQISGSGALG
+436 SPVTTRISGSGALG

-465 RLEPRV
+465 RLEPRM

-481 PIPNQDST
+481 TIPNQDST

-502 RAPGFDLIETGT
+502 RAPGFDLLETGT
-514 RVNIG
+514 RMNIG
-519 LTGGIDYPNQT
+519 LTGGIDYPNQN
-530 KIGWEIGRIYRTDS
+530 KIGWEIGRIYRTDG

-550 TSGLGGHVSDWLL
+550 TSGLGGHMSDWLL
-563 ATHIKTPLGIELVA
+563 ATNVKTPLGIELVA

-591 IRASWRT
+591 VRATWHT
-598 DKQRLDATYAGL
+598 DKHRLDATYAGL

-618 DVALSS
+618 EVALSS
-624 LALKWNYQFL
+624 LALKWDYQFL
-634 PDWLSTSEFQF
+634 PDWRSTSEFQF
-645 DTSIGEPS
+645 DTSIGEAS

-691 VELAGFSTG
+691 LELAGFSTG

-709 CGAL
+709 CGAS

>member
-1 MIRLFLLTVLWL
+1 MKRLFLLTVLWL
-13 SAAQALWAQD
+13 TAAQALWAQD

-60 TYASSEGQLSLS
+60 TYASGEGQLSLT

-118 ISRVNETYSEA
+118 ISRVNATYSEA

-162 IYFDQAQLRLM
+162 IYFDQAQLRLL

-207 GTAIRTPYFIKLGAH
+207 GTAIRTPYFIKLDDH
-222 RDITLSPMV
+222 RDITLLPMV

-254 GAYSRDTLLAGQ
+254 GAYSRDTLLAGP

-346 VTEAIVQQRGYPGGL
+346 VTDAIAQQRSYPNGL
-361 GGVLDLEASL
+361 GGVVDLEASL
-371 LTSYRSSTSPV
+371 LTSYRSSTSA
-382 DGPDSGDEVDGY
+382 VDGY
-394 DTLRLSSLAKYRRD
+394 DTLRLSSLAKYHRD

-421 ELEASQYVVRQHQNI
+421 ELEASQYVVRQHQNT
-436 APVNTQISGSGALG
+436 APVNTRISGSGALG

-456 QRFASGALQ
+456 QRFASGAVKRLQ
-465 RLEPRV
+465 PRM
-471 QLAGVVSNSD
+471 QLAGVISNSD

-530 KIGWEIGRIYRTDS
+530 QIGWEIGRIYRTDS
-544 ANSFTK
+544 TNSFTK

-563 ATHIKTPLGIELVA
+563 ATHVKTPLSIELVA

-591 IRASWRT
+591 VRASWRT
-598 DKQRLDATYAGL
+598 DKHQLDATYAGL

-645 DTSIGEPS
+645 DTSIGEAS
-653 KFKFGLEYANE
+653 KFEFGLEYANE

>member
-1 MIRLFLLTVLWL
+1 M
-13 SAAQALWAQD
+13 
-23 AAHLIADRIEILPN
+23 IADRIEILPN

-60 TYASSEGQLSLS
+60 TYASGEGQLSLT

-118 ISRVNETYSEA
+118 ISRVNATYSEA

-162 IYFDQAQLRLM
+162 IYFDQAQLRLL

-207 GTAIRTPYFIKLGAH
+207 GTAIRTPYFIKLDDH
-222 RDITLSPMV
+222 RDITLLPMV

-254 GAYSRDTLLAGQ
+254 GAYSRDMLLAGQ

-277 ALDTGYALTGQL
+277 ALDTGYALKGQL

-310 NKITLERSQS
+310 NKITLEHSQS

-346 VTEAIVQQRGYPGGL
+346 VTEAIAQQRSYPNGL

-371 LTSYRSSTSPV
+371 LTSFRSSTSPV

-436 APVNTQISGSGALG
+436 APVNTRISGSGALG

-456 QRFASGALQ
+456 QRFASGAVQ
-465 RLEPRV
+465 RLEPRM

-563 ATHIKTPLGIELVA
+563 ATHVKTPLGIELVA

-591 IRASWRT
+591 VRASWRT
-598 DKQRLDATYAGL
+598 DKHRLDATYAGL

-645 DTSIGEPS
+645 DTSIGEAS

>member
-1 MIRLFLLTVLWL
+1 MRRLFLLTVLWL
-13 SAAQALWAQD
+13 TAAQTLWAQE

-48 WHGEVQITARDI
+48 WHGEVQVTARDI
-60 TYASSEGQLSLS
+60 TYASDEGRLSLT

-118 ISRVNETYSEA
+118 ISRVNATYSKA
-129 SHVSATSCFVCNGQ
+129 SHVSATSCFICSGQ

-173 DVPVFFFPYLRLPDP
+173 DVPIFFFPYLRLPDP

-207 GTAIRTPYFIKLGAH
+207 GTAIRTPYFIKLGDH
-222 RDITLSPMV
+222 RDITLTPMV
-231 SSRTNTLGLRYRHAY
+231 SSRTKTLGLRYRHAFH
-246 RTGIIELE
+246 TGIIELE
-254 GAYSRDTLLAGQ
+254 GAYSRDTLFVGK
-266 DRGYLFGTANF
+266 DRGYLFGAANF
-277 ALDTGYALTGQL
+277 ALDTGYALKGQL
-289 QSTSDPAYLFEYDV
+289 QSTSDPGYLFEYDV

-346 VTEAIVQQRGYPGGL
+346 VTEAIAQQRSYPNGL
-361 GGVLDLEASL
+361 GGVLDLEANL
-371 LTSYRSSTSPV
+371 LTSYRSSTSP
-382 DGPDSGDEVDGY
+382 VDGY

-436 APVNTQISGSGALG
+436 APVNTRISGSGALG

-465 RLEPRV
+465 RLEPRM

-481 PIPNQDST
+481 TIPNQDST

-514 RVNIG
+514 RMNIG
-519 LTGGIDYPNQT
+519 LAGGIDYPNQT
-530 KIGWEIGRIYRTDS
+530 QIGWEIGRIYRKDS

-550 TSGLGGHVSDWLL
+550 TSGLGGHMSDWLL
-563 ATHIKTPLGIELVA
+563 ATHVKTPLGIELVA

-591 IRASWRT
+591 VRATWHT
-598 DKQRLDATYAGL
+598 DKHRLDATYAGL

-618 DVALSS
+618 EVALSS
-624 LALKWNYQFL
+624 LALKWDYQFL
-634 PDWLSTSEFQF
+634 PDWRSTSEFQF
-645 DTSIGEPS
+645 DTSIGEAS

-709 CGAL
+709 CGAS

>member
-1 MIRLFLLTVLWL
+1 MKRLFLLTVLWL
-13 SAAQALWAQD
+13 SAAQAVWALD
-23 AAHLIADRIEILPN
+23 AAHLIADRIEFLPN

-60 TYASSEGQLSLS
+60 TYASGEGQLSLT

-118 ISRVNETYSEA
+118 ISRVNATYSEA

-162 IYFDQAQLRLM
+162 IYFDQAQLWLL

-222 RDITLSPMV
+222 RDITLSPLV

-246 RTGIIELE
+246 RTGVIELE
-254 GAYSRDTLLAGQ
+254 GAYSRDTLRADQ

-310 NKITLERSQS
+310 NKITLEHSQS

-346 VTEAIVQQRGYPGGL
+346 VTEAIAQQRSYPNGL

-371 LTSYRSSTSPV
+371 LTSYRSSTSPI

-436 APVNTQISGSGALG
+436 APVNTRISGSGALG

-456 QRFASGALQ
+456 QQFASGAVQ
-465 RLEPRV
+465 RLEPRM
-471 QLAGVVSNSD
+471 QLAGVISNSD
-481 PIPNQDST
+481 SIPNQDST

-519 LTGGIDYPNQT
+519 LTGGIYYPNQT

-563 ATHIKTPLGIELVA
+563 ATHVKTPLGIELVA
-577 RSLLKDFGQLTKSE
+577 RSLLKDVGQLTKSE
-591 IRASWRT
+591 IRASWHT
-598 DKQRLDATYAGL
+598 DKHRLDATYAGL
-610 TADEAENR
+610 TADEAENS